1 MKRVLFFGILT
12 CVCASVVAQEQPRRP
27 RVTGIDHVRMYVTNI
42 DSTSA
47 FYTKVLGLP
56 SGGGGCAGNRRPCF
70 PVNVTPVQQL
80 ELERVPS
87 PKPKNWLAE
96 VAFTTDDVS
105 QMRRYFLAHGVTAGK
120 ISRDADGAQH
130 FELRDPEGNPIAFIR
145 RPPALVDYEVSAS
158 QISTRLLH
166 TGFVVKNLA
175 AENHFYVDLLGFRLY
190 WYGGFKDQDTDW
202 YELQVPDGDN
212 WIEYMLNI
220 SANADHQE
228 LGVQNHFSL
237 GVKDAPA
244 AAALL
249 RSHGAAKFDGPE
261 VGRDGKNSLDIY
273 DPDLSR
279 VEVMEFTPSKAP
291 CCHPYTAA
299 HPTP

>member
-1 MKRVLFFGILT
+1 MKRFLLFGILT
-12 CVCASVVAQEQPRRP
+12 FVCAPLVAQKQPGRP
-27 RVTGIDHVRMYVTNI
+27 KITGIDHVRMYVTSVHKTT
-42 DSTSA
+42 D

-70 PVNVTPVQQL
+70 PVNVTPEQQI
-80 ELERVPS
+80 ELEVVLTPG
-87 PKPKNWLAE
+87 PKSWLAE
-96 VAFTTDDVS
+96 IAFATDDAE

-120 ISRDADGAQH
+120 ITRESDGTQH
-130 FELRDPEGNPIAFIR
+130 FELRDPEGNPLSFVQ
-145 RPPALVDYEVSAS
+145 RPIVAVDYETSAN

-166 TGFVVKNLA
+166 AGFVVRNLP
-175 AENHFYVDLLGFRLY
+175 AENRFFVDLLGFRLY
-190 WYGGFKDQDTDW
+190 WQGGFKDQDTDW
-202 YELQVPDGDN
+202 YEIQVPDGDN
-212 WIEYMLNI
+212 WLEYMLNI
-220 SANADHQE
+220 PSNADHQE

-237 GVKDAPA
+237 GVKDAVG

-249 RSHGAAKFDGPE
+249 RSHGATKFDGPE

-279 VEVMEFTPSKAP
+279 VEVMEFTPSQSP

-299 HPTP
+299 HPKP